1 MSISISVNFK
11 ELKYNLYEVLGLSNK
26 ASDNKIKKN
35 FRKLVL
41 ELHPDKNPNSSE
53 DLYNHVIIANQVLTN
68 PQKRKEY
75 DDFLDEQNK
84 KDSFIDL
91 KNNFESQTKNLDKYF
106 PTKNDAKD
114 NFKSKIDELNKK
126 HGYSENDNNGAAKI
140 KYEKMKKDRESQVF
154 IPQERISNM
163 NEFNYKFDKKKDNGD
178 FKDQIIVSNS
188 VSSLGTYQ
196 PSDGLTTIGD
206 YSTLYLEDSVS
217 TGNFTSLDQAF
228 KLQKVNTSVPEK
240 SLEERMKE
248 YKNQTSMYN
257 NFKSKDFSNKNFNDW
272 TNEMEK

>member
-75 DDFLDEQNK
+75 DSFLDEQNK
-84 KDSFIDL
+84 KDSFLDL
-91 KNNFESQTKNLDKYF
+91 KNNFESQTKDIEKYF
-106 PTKNDAKD
+106 PTKTNAKS
-114 NFKSKIDELNKK
+114 NFTTKIDELNKK
-126 HGYSENDNNGAAKI
+126 HGYSENDDVGNAKNR
-140 KYEKMKKDRESQVF
+140 YEKIKKDRDSQVF

-163 NEFNYKFDKKKDNGD
+163 DEFNYKFDKKKDTGE
-178 FKDQIIVSNS
+178 FKDQIIVSNTN
-188 VSSLGTYQ
+188 SSLGTYQ

-206 YSTLYLEDSVS
+206 YSTLYLEDSIS

-228 KLQKVNTSVPEK
+228 KLHKVDTKVSEK

-248 YKNQTSMYN
+248 YKNQTSMYT
-257 NFKSKDFSNKNFNDW
+257 NFKTKDFSNKNFNDW
-272 TNEMEK
+272 TES

>member
-75 DDFLDEQNK
+75 DSFLDEQNK
-84 KDSFIDL
+84 KDSFLDL
-91 KNNFESQTKNLDKYF
+91 KNNFERQTKDIEKYF
-106 PTKNDAKD
+106 PTKTNAKS
-114 NFKSKIDELNKK
+114 NFNTKIDELNKK
-126 HGYSENDNNGAAKI
+126 HGYSENDDVGNAKNR
-140 KYEKMKKDRESQVF
+140 YEKIKKDRDSQVF

-163 NEFNYKFDKKKDNGD
+163 DEFNYKFDKKKDTGE
-178 FKDQIIVSNS
+178 FKDQIIVSNTNSS
-188 VSSLGTYQ
+188 VGTYQ

-206 YSTLYLEDSVS
+206 YSTLYLEDSIS

-228 KLQKVNTSVPEK
+228 KLHKVDTKVSEK

-248 YKNQTSMYN
+248 YKNQTSMYT
-257 NFKSKDFSNKNFNDW
+257 NFKTKDFSNKNFNDW
-272 TNEMEK
+272 TES